1 MSVTVRAP
9 AKINLSLLV
18 GTATAGGFHTL
29 ATIYQA
35 IGLWEQVTV
44 VEQQHWSIHL
54 RGPHAGDDIP
64 VDETNLAWCAGVALQ
79 RHHGVTGTAARIE
92 IHKGVPVAGGMAGG
106 SADAAATLVALDR
119 LWDLGTPDADLL
131 RIAARLGSDVPFALV
146 GGTAAGTGR
155 GELVSPLED
164 RGTWW
169 WVAVPSDQ
177 GLSTPAVYRE
187 FDVVAAEA
195 NAAPELW
202 SPAYPEDPDVSAEV
216 VRALTTGDPRTLGA
230 CLRNDLEEPALRLRP
245 DLNRTFTVAREVG
258 AVRAMLSGSGPT
270 VLLLA
275 DDAAHAQAM
284 HISLSLRG
292 VPSYVAPGPVAGAH
306 VVDGPVV

>member
-18 GTATAGGFHTL
+18 GAATADGFHTL

-44 VEQQHWSIHL
+44 DEQRHWSIHL
-54 RGPHAGDDIP
+54 RGPHARDDIP
-64 VDETNLAWCAGVALQ
+64 VDETNLAWRAGVVLQ
-79 RHHGVTGTAARIE
+79 RHHGITGTAARIE

-119 LWDLGTPDADLL
+119 LWDLRTPDADLL
-131 RIAARLGSDVPFALV
+131 RLAAHLGSDVPFALL

-164 RGTWW
+164 NGTWW
-169 WVAVPSDQ
+169 WVAVPSAE

-195 NAAPELW
+195 NAARQPW
-202 SPAYPEDPDVSAEV
+202 FPAYPQDPDVSADV
-216 VRALTTGDPRTLGA
+216 IRALTTGDPRTLGA

-258 AVRAMLSGSGPT
+258 AVRTMLSGSGPT

-275 DDAAHAQAM
+275 DDAAHAQAL
-284 HISLSLRG
+284 HVSLSLRG
-292 VPSYVAPGPVAGAH
+292 VASYVAPGPVAGAH

>member
-18 GTATAGGFHTL
+18 GAATTEGFHTL

-44 VEQQHWSIHL
+44 AEQRHWSIHL
-54 RGPHAGDDIP
+54 RGPHASDDIP
-64 VDETNLAWCAGVALQ
+64 VDETNLAWRAGVALQ
-79 RHHGVTGTAARIE
+79 RHHGFTGHAARIE

-119 LWDLGTPDADLL
+119 LWDLRTTDADLL
-131 RIAARLGSDVPFALV
+131 RLAAELGSDVPFALV

-169 WVAVPSDQ
+169 WVAVPSEQ

-187 FDVVAAEA
+187 FDRVAAEA
-195 NAAPELW
+195 NAAPDLW
-202 SPAYPEDPDVSAEV
+202 EPVYPSDPDVSADV
-216 VRALTTGDPRTLGA
+216 IRALVSGDPRMLGES
-230 CLRNDLEEPALRLRP
+230 LRNDLEEPALRLRP
-245 DLNRTFTVAREVG
+245 DLSHTFTVAREVG

-275 DDAAHAQAM
+275 DDAAHAQAL

-292 VPSYVAPGPVAGAH
+292 VTSYVAPGPVAGAH
-306 VVDGPVV
+306 VVEGP